1 MSGSQLYIHVYIYIC
16 ILYTLGLPWII
27 LKSPE
32 TPEEPVEPTGE
43 LQGAPESFWE
53 LSEEVWVAPWGVP

>member
-1 MSGSQLYIHVYIYIC
+1 MYIYIYIC
-16 ILYTLGLPWII
+16 VLYTLGLPWII
-27 LKSPE
+27 LKNPE

>member
-1 MSGSQLYIHVYIYIC
+1 MYIC

-27 LKSPE
+27 LKNPE